1 MLPLDAVLPERVR
14 RSSRS
19 VLSAPLLGAAE
30 GGAQRSWWLLITAAV
45 AVVLVLL
52 VLLSLVLTADCML
65 GSWACP
71 LYVPPDVKDEAVL
84 VFGGGGATWS
94 NGSTALLIATGGVFS
109 WACPL
114 LDGNGLA
121 LVDERAGEL
130 VAWRP
135 GTAEPRARVAL
146 SQLSAPVSCV
156 QHGAFVYVAC
166 FGVEGKP
173 GRSGIAAVHVASWTL
188 ASPDPT
194 PHSHL
199 HRKPNLNPRPRPRP
213 RPGPTPHSHLHRKPN
228 LNPSPHPRPNPN

>member
-19 VLSAPLLGAAE
+19 MLSAPLLGGSDGVAK
-30 GGAQRSWWLLITAAV
+30 GGRARWLFITVAV
-45 AVVLVLL
+45 AVVLLL
-52 VLLSLVLTADCML
+52 LAVLSLVVISDCTL

-71 LYVPPDVKDEAVL
+71 LYVPPDGKNDPVL

-94 NGSTALLIATGGVFS
+94 NGTTALLIATGGVFS

-135 GTAEPRARVAL
+135 GTAEP
-146 SQLSAPVSCV
+146 
-156 QHGAFVYVAC
+156 
-166 FGVEGKP
+166 
-173 GRSGIAAVHVASWTL
+173 
-188 ASPDPT
+188 
-194 PHSHL
+194 
-199 HRKPNLNPRPRPRP
+199 
-213 RPGPTPHSHLHRKPN
+213 
-228 LNPSPHPRPNPN
+228 PNPNPTLTLTVSLSLTLTVSLSLTLARRWAHPTRLPSC

>member
-1 MLPLDAVLPERVR
+1 
-14 RSSRS
+14 
-19 VLSAPLLGAAE
+19 
-30 GGAQRSWWLLITAAV
+30 V
-45 AVVLVLL
+45 AVVVLLL
-52 VLLSLVLTADCML
+52 VLLALVVTSDCML

-71 LYVPPDVKDEAVL
+71 LYVPPDAKDDAVL
-84 VFGGGGATWS
+84 VFGGGGAAWS

-114 LDGNGLA
+114 LDGDGLA

-166 FGVEGKP
+166 FGVEGEP
-173 GRSGIAAVHVASWTL
+173 GRSGVAAVHASNWTL
-188 ASPDPT
+188 AKERPFGVHVHSLYVHNGSGTSRTPPRLVVMDVGDPWAEERGEEST
-194 PHSHL
+194 AGGLHL
-199 HRKPNLNPRPRPRP
+199 L
-213 RPGPTPHSHLHRKPN
+213 
-228 LNPSPHPRPNPN
+228 